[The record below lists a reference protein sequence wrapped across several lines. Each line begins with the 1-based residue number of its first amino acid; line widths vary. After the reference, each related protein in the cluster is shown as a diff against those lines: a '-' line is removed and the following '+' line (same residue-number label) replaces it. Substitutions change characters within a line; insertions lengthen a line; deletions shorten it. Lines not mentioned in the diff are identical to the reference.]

1 MRRKHSLSLAEQI
14 EQVRRIGESRMLP
27 LIAVGCGVACALGF
41 VLHHWTDDK
50 TPGFFTLLVAALFL
64 SAVCGIVSLAVL
76 ANFPRFQR
84 IARATRSG
92 RRVRGDIQITVD
104 SSDPENARIRG
115 CMMEGGAVWDLEFT
129 RPLGWEPRSGE
140 WPCELVFLADVR
152 LPVMVQLA
160 DGLLFTSDRTQR
172 VYGLRV

>member
-14 EQVRRIGESRMLP
+14 EQVRRTGESRMLP

-92 RRVRGDIQITVD
+92 RRVRGDIQITGD
-104 SSDPENARIRG
+104 RSDPENARIRG
-115 CMMEGGAVWDLEFT
+115 CMMEGGAVWDREFT

-172 VYGLRV
+172 VYGRRV

>member
-92 RRVRGDIQITVD
+92 RRVRGDSQITVD
-104 SSDPENARIRG
+104 RSDPENVRVRG
-115 CMMEGGAVWDLEFT
+115 CMMEGSAVWD
-129 RPLGWEPRSGE
+129 R
-140 WPCELVFLADVR
+140 
-152 LPVMVQLA
+152 
-160 DGLLFTSDRTQR
+160 
-172 VYGLRV
+172 